1 MIPLT
6 DIPQQY
12 HEALAAERVDVA
24 ALRGEVTDG

>member
-12 HEALAAERVDVA
+12 RPPSGDVELA